1 MKHYDIVVCG
11 GGMAG
16 VAAALAAAR
25 RGKKVLLVEKQSV
38 LGGLATSGLI
48 YIYLPIS
55 DDRDRVIAS
64 SITEELL
71 LNCQE
76 YGPFSLSEKW
86 GGTKEG
92 YPGNDRDACLCCFS
106 PAGYMLT
113 LDKMVR
119 SSGAEL
125 RLETTVTGVRCDG
138 ENNLK
143 EVEIF
148 CGCEK
153 ENISADCFIDATGGA
168 YVLRMA
174 GNKVFP
180 ETNYHNPWIMELNE
194 EKANVF
200 PFTDKLHIHPMTMPE
215 VDGSMPQVLSAAEL
229 QEFLRRQFQVIRNY
243 YDGMTPEER
252 KVNYPVHLPMMP
264 QTRKIARIDA
274 LKEIQSGAAGLRVE
288 DSIGVA
294 ADWRK
299 RAPAWETPYGA
310 LIPRQVGNALAAGR
324 CINSS
329 GDAWE
334 IFRVIPAAAMTGE
347 AAGAAAVLASERG
360 VSPAKIPVED
370 LQQELRKNKVIMHI
384 ADGYTLS

>member
-11 GGMAG
+11 GGIAG

-38 LGGLATSGLI
+38 PGGLATSGLI

-55 DDRDRVIAS
+55 DDHDRIIAS

-86 GGTKEG
+86 GGSKEG
-92 YPGNDRDACLCCFS
+92 YPGNERDACLCCFS

-125 RLETTVTGVRCDG
+125 RLETAVTGVRCDG

-143 EVEIF
+143 EVELF

-180 ETNYHNPWIMELNE
+180 ETNYHNPWIMELNK

-200 PFTDKLHIHPMTMPE
+200 HFTDKLHIQPMTMPE

>member
-86 GGTKEG
+86 GGTKGG
-92 YPGNDRDACLCCFS
+92 YPGNERDACLCCFS

-180 ETNYHNPWIMELNE
+180 ETNYHNPWILELNK

-200 PFTDKLHIHPMTMPE
+200 PFTDKLHIQPMTMPE

-274 LKEIQSGAAGLRVE
+274 LKEIPSGAAGLRVE